1 MLAHYI
7 CAYYYTYL
15 LQLHVM
21 FIHEAWDADSN
32 LSAPQDSQTP
42 KLSWL

>member
-32 LSAPQDSQTP
+32 LSTSQDSQAP
-42 KLSWL
+42 KLS